1 MQRVIR
7 EAIKTYGEDMQKNV
21 AIEEMAELTKEICKG
36 KRGLS
41 GKLQMA
47 EEIADVE
54 IMLEQ
59 LKVMYDLHEQV
70 GEFKARKI
78 CRLASRLGLEGTIDL

>member
-7 EAIKTYGEDMQKNV
+7 EAIKIYGEDMQKNV
-21 AIEEMAELTKEICKG
+21 AIEEMSELTKEICKE

-41 GKLQMA
+41 SKLQMA

-59 LKVMYDLHEQV
+59 LKVMYDMHEQV
-70 GEFKARKI
+70 DDFKARKI
-78 CRLASRLGLEGTIDL
+78 FRLASRLGMDGTINL